1 MRRPSFS
8 IFTLGC
14 KVNQYESQQIAKELL
29 KLGFEMLKEEGDIY
43 ILNSCAVTHHAD
55 RKARKIIYKGKRE
68 GKKIIVTGCIS
79 PPMEENLRKDEQI
92 LLIPQERKR
101 EIPKIL
107 QEIFAS
113 QPAPLKE
120 EEATKRAIGRK
131 RAYVVVQTGC
141 DNFCSYCIV
150 PYLRGKPRS
159 RNLQDVL
166 QEIRQLL
173 LFGYKEIILCGIRLG
188 KYGRDL
194 EDNISLSSLLRE
206 ILNWEGDF
214 RIRLSSIE
222 PMDFDE
228 ELLHLVSHP
237 KLCPH
242 FHIPLQSG
250 SDRILKLMGRSYT
263 SSDFLSLVV
272 EIRERIPL
280 VNITTD
286 VIVGFPSESE
296 EDFLQ
301 TLKICEEAGF
311 GKIHIFPFS
320 PRPGTKAEKW
330 DDVPW
335 EIKKERAK
343 VLQSLEERL
352 SLSFRTNL
360 IGERLWI
367 LFQGKRGDL
376 WQGISHNYVTC
387 YAEEPP
393 VEEFCWCIAEEVYKN
408 GIKVR
413 LEKGGKEN
421 GAMCVLYDSEGRG

>member
-1 MRRPSFS
+1 
-8 IFTLGC
+8 
-14 KVNQYESQQIAKELL
+14 
-29 KLGFEMLKEEGDIY
+29 
-43 ILNSCAVTHHAD
+43 
-55 RKARKIIYKGKRE
+55 
-68 GKKIIVTGCIS
+68 
-79 PPMEENLRKDEQI
+79 MEENLKKDEQI
-92 LLIPQERKR
+92 LLIPQEKKM

-107 QEIFAS
+107 QEIFS
-113 QPAPLKE
+113 PPPSPLKG
-120 EEATKRAIGRK
+120 EEATKMAIGRK
-131 RAYVVVQTGC
+131 RAYLVIQNGC

-150 PYLRGKPRS
+150 PYLRGEPKS
-159 RNLQDVL
+159 RPLEDIL
-166 QEIRQLL
+166 
-173 LFGYKEIILCGIRLG
+173 KEIKELVNYGFKEIVLCGIRLG

-194 EDNISLSSLLRE
+194 EDNTSLTSLLRE
-206 ILNWEGDF
+206 ILKWEGDF
-214 RIRLSSIE
+214 RFRLSSIE

-263 SSDFLSLVV
+263 SSDFLSLVK
-272 EIRERIPL
+272 EIRERVPL

-301 TLKICEEAGF
+301 TLRVCEEAGF

-330 DDVPW
+330 EDVPW
-335 EIKKERAK
+335 EIKKERVR

-352 SLSFRTNL
+352 SLSFRTSL
-360 IGERLWI
+360 IGKKLWI

-387 YAEEPP
+387 YADKTPAEEL
-393 VEEFCWCIAEEVYKN
+393 CWCIAEEVYRN

-413 LEKGGKEN
+413 LEKGGREN
-421 GAMCVLYDSEGRG
+421 GALCILYDSKG

>member
-1 MRRPSFS
+1 
-8 IFTLGC
+8 
-14 KVNQYESQQIAKELL
+14 V
-29 KLGFEMLKEEGDIY
+29 
-43 ILNSCAVTHHAD
+43 
-55 RKARKIIYKGKRE
+55 II
-68 GKKIIVTGCIS
+68 
-79 PPMEENLRKDEQI
+79 
-92 LLIPQERKR
+92 
-101 EIPKIL
+101 
-107 QEIFAS
+107 
-113 QPAPLKE
+113 
-120 EEATKRAIGRK
+120 
-131 RAYVVVQTGC
+131 
-141 DNFCSYCIV
+141 CSYCIV

-194 EDNISLSSLLRE
+194 EDKTSLSSLLRE

-263 SSDFLSLVV
+263 SFDFLSLAK
-272 EIRERIPL
+272 EIRERVPL

-301 TLKICEEAGF
+301 TLRVCEEAGF

-352 SLSFRTNL
+352 SLSFRRSL
-360 IGERLWI
+360 MGKSFGYFFKVKGEICGR
-367 LFQGKRGDL
+367 
-376 WQGISHNYVTC
+376 
-387 YAEEPP
+387 
-393 VEEFCWCIAEEVYKN
+393 EFPI
-408 GIKVR
+408 I
-413 LEKGGKEN
+413 
-421 GAMCVLYDSEGRG
+421 M